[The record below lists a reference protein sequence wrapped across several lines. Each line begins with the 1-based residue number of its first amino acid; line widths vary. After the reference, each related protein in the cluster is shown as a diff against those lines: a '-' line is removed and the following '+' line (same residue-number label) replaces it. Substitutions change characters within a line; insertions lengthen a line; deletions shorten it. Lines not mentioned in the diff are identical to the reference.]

1 MRALITGL
9 VRRRSLYCSARAWH
23 GVDAMTALR
32 EVRRGA
38 NLTQQ
43 ELATL
48 LDVPLNTFRMWDS
61 GLRPTPP
68 HLLERASLA
77 MTEHSRDSEL
87 LSLDQLAVELGVHQ
101 RTLRAAAR
109 IGRLRVQFSIR
120 SAFGRPIRLA
130 TRAAGHD
137 FMRTH
142 YRHYGRKGLDV
153 PPLPSVPHDYDKRL
167 KNLRRRLP
175 DAGGAGASHWRR
187 KQSGGVS
194 VGVTPAQA
202 IARLLATCGGAE
214 WNEARRTP
222 RSDFAE
228 TAGAPFESPPNRR
241 IRTTRS
247 RSVKTTRQLATSG
260 EAR

>member
-1 MRALITGL
+1 
-9 VRRRSLYCSARAWH
+9 
-23 GVDAMTALR
+23 MTALR

-167 KNLRRRLP
+167 KNLRRRLGLTQE
-175 DAGGAGASHWRR
+175 A
-187 KQSGGVS
+187 
-194 VGVTPAQA
+194 
-202 IARLLATCGGAE
+202 L
-214 WNEARRTP
+214 ARRIGAANKAVVYQWESRQRRP
-222 RSDFAE
+222 SPVFWQRAE
-228 TAGAPFESPPNRR
+228 ALSGTRRDVRRDQISPKRPAPHSNRLPTGGSEQPAAGR
-241 IRTTRS
+241 
-247 RSVKTTRQLATSG
+247 
-260 EAR
+260 